1 VILIEWQTS
10 PGIKSFIGRGK
21 LHGRSRNSISLH
33 FGRDD
38 NSVVAGID
46 ATEPCPTRATEL
58 SSRPERS
65 VVEGPAVSPLPTH
78 NSDLSN
84 LSPLVIPTE
93 AEGSAVSPHPT
104 HNSNLSNFSTLVIP
118 TGAKRSG
125 GICSFSPSHSQLP
138 LEQPLSPCH
147 PDRSEAQWRD
157 LQCALRLS
165 PILPGK
171 TPGATNPQPNPY
183 PNPISQR
190 RVATVVLT
198 VQQSSHPDRSGGT
211 CCAPAAIT
219 SSPSQT
225 VPAPQDESP

>member
-138 LEQPLSPCH
+138 LEQPLSLVIP
-147 PDRSEAQWRD
+147 
-157 LQCALRLS
+157 
-165 PILPGK
+165 
-171 TPGATNPQPNPY
+171 TGAK
-183 PNPISQR
+183 
-190 RVATVVLT
+190 
-198 VQQSSHPDRSGGT
+198 RSGGI
-211 CCAPAAIT
+211 CSAPCGSLQSFPARLPEQRIPNQT
-219 SSPSQT
+219 PTPTRFRNDGSQ
-225 VPAPQDESP
+225 QSF